1 MNVILF
7 HIDKYHEKNYE
18 YFPIYKKCFERLYDE
33 FKDDKIYIFHSLD
46 EVYSSFPGIEE
57 ELKDYQ
63 DFLLKDKYGMLVTDL
78 LRLLIS
84 HYLED
89 YIYLDSDIYVYKG
102 FKNILKS
109 LITEKV
115 NYLCL
120 DTYSSAI
127 FYSKKRT
134 VFLDKF
140 IDRTFLD
147 RDYSYDVEMNLKLK
161 FNEVPSLFN
170 MISHQYFIHFHSLDF
185 IRFHIDNIVYLK
197 KEENISLI
205 RKYVFMRP
213 HILVASKKYAAFK
226 DDNGFY
232 KEYYFKDSGITYE
245 DLIASCNDCGKKKFE
260 ISYETLS

>member
-7 HIDKYHEKNYE
+7 HMDKYNEENYK
-18 YFPIYKKCFERLYDE
+18 YFPIYKKCFDRVYDE

-63 DFLLKDKYGMLVTDL
+63 DFLFKDEYGMLVTDL

-84 HYLED
+84 HYLDD

-109 LITEKV
+109 LIDEKV

-134 VFLDKF
+134 IFLDKF

-147 RDYSYDVEMNLKLK
+147 REYSYDSDMNLKLK
-161 FNEVPSLFN
+161 LNEIPSLKN
-170 MISHQYFIHFHSLDF
+170 TIEHQYFIHFHSLNF
-185 IRFHIDNIVYLK
+185 IRHYIDTIIYLK
-197 KEENISLI
+197 KEEDINL
-205 RKYVFMRP
+205 RREYEYTHP
-213 HILVASKKYAAFK
+213 HELLVSKKCVSFR

-245 DLIASCNDCGKKKFE
+245 DLIASCNNCGKKKFKVFHKK
-260 ISYETLS
+260 LS